1 MIVMSGKIKFLSV
14 KMWGKVG
21 LVLLVAFII
30 FLAKLETCTTSLEG
44 CIKMGE
50 IMSNQAEGP
59 NGQQKHE
66 DCMTLLSEMEE
77 RHRTESSV
85 LKQQIAELKLELAKY
100 GDGMQPLDEP
110 LRLKSRILGET
121 MDTKRLEEAQALQ
134 KTIIQQV
141 AKIDMQKVYKDEYDV
156 NPFSSMSSKYIYT
169 LGESL
174 RHKPAL
180 HPRSDQ
186 KDDLVEAVFFAVEVL
201 NKRKSNSHKFAV
213 EHFVDGIFRTDFLIG
228 TYYNMVFGHPDNN
241 YYYTVQLA
249 RPFAPLQKVKSQ
261 VIDSSKITINFIM
274 PLKGRLDKFRTFI
287 KRFKSIAID
296 GPIEVFL
303 TVVYFGTEGLS
314 ELQDILHSLTTQ
326 YAFRNFK
333 VVSLNQEFSRG
344 LGLQEGV
351 ASWDGSNALLFFC
364 DVDIAFTQKFL
375 EHCRYYTIPG
385 QTVYYPVV
393 FSLYNPEIVYHDQ
406 DPKPSEDDQLK
417 ITKETGFWRDFGFGM
432 TCQYRTDFLNIGGF
446 DTNIQGWGM
455 EDVELYRRYLQS
467 HLKVIRVPDS
477 GIFHT
482 YHPKDCPTTLAPEQ
496 YRMCIGS
503 KALGEASHA
512 MMGRLVFKDT
522 INMTLF
528 NMGKTKL
535 NAHIRKKQE
544 NGEEE
549 DG

>member
-1 MIVMSGKIKFLSV
+1 MSGKIRVLSV
-14 KMWGKVG
+14 KMWAKVG

-30 FLAKLETCTTSLEG
+30 FLAKLETCTNSLDG
-44 CIKMGE
+44 CMKMGE

-66 DCMTLLSEMEE
+66 DCMTLLSEVEE
-77 RHRTESSV
+77 RHRTETSV
-85 LKQQIAELKLELAKY
+85 LKQQIAELKMELSKY
-100 GDGMQPLDEP
+100 GDGMQQLDEP
-110 LRLKSRILGET
+110 LQVKNRFVGE
-121 MDTKRLEEAQALQ
+121 DAKRLEEAQALQ
-134 KTIIQQV
+134 KSIIHQV
-141 AKIDMQKVYKDEYDV
+141 AKIDSQKSFKDEYDV

-186 KDDLVEAVFFAVEVL
+186 KDDLVEAVFFAVETL
-201 NKRKSNSHKFAV
+201 NKRKSISHKFAV
-213 EHFVDGIFRTDFLIG
+213 EHFVDGIFRTDYMIG
-228 TYYNMVFGHPDNN
+228 TYYNMVFRHPNNN
-241 YYYTVQLA
+241 YFYTVQLA
-249 RPFAPLQKVKSQ
+249 RPFAPLHKVKSQ

-287 KRFKSIAID
+287 KRFKSVAID

-303 TVVYFGTEGLS
+303 TVVYFGNDGLS
-314 ELQDILHSLTTQ
+314 ELQSIIQTLTTEH
-326 YAFRNFK
+326 AFRNFK

-344 LGLQEGV
+344 VGLQQGV
-351 ASWDGSNALLFFC
+351 ASWEGSDVLLFFC
-364 DVDIAFTQKFL
+364 DVDIAFTQEFL

-393 FSLYNPEIVYHDQ
+393 FSLYNPDIVYHDQ
-406 DPKPSEDDQLK
+406 DPKPLEDDQLK

-446 DTNIQGWGM
+446 DTKIQGWGM

-467 HLKVIRVPDS
+467 HLKVIRVPDN

-482 YHPKDCPTTLAPEQ
+482 YHPKDCPTTLTPEQ

-512 MMGRLVFKDT
+512 MLGRLAFKDT
-522 INMTLF
+522 INMTLY
-528 NMGKTKL
+528 NMGKNKV
-535 NAHIRKKQE
+535 NSRIKRKHKQE
-544 NGEEE
+544 EEE
-549 DG
+549 EEEEEE

>member
-261 VIDSSKITINFIM
+261 
-274 PLKGRLDKFRTFI
+274 
-287 KRFKSIAID
+287 
-296 GPIEVFL
+296 
-303 TVVYFGTEGLS
+303 
-314 ELQDILHSLTTQ
+314 
-326 YAFRNFK
+326 
-333 VVSLNQEFSRG
+333 EFSRG

-496 YRMCIGS
+496 YRMCIAPRPS
-503 KALGEASHA
+503 E
-512 MMGRLVFKDT
+512 RRPT
-522 INMTLF
+522 P
-528 NMGKTKL
+528 
-535 NAHIRKKQE
+535 
-544 NGEEE
+544 
-549 DG
+549 